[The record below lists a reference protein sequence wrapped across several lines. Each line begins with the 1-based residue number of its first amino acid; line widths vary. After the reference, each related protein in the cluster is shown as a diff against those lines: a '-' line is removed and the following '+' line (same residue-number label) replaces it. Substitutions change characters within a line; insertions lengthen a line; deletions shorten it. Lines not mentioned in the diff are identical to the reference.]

1 MDAIMDTG
9 MVVLFLSLAIFVA
22 LNRSRIAEVKDILRD
37 IANNTHIGDTFR
49 VFKRKTTLEIQLL
62 KNRIDELD
70 ELEKVRSSQTTQ

>member
-9 MVVLFLSLAIFVA
+9 MVVLLLSLAVFVA
-22 LNRSRIAEVKDILRD
+22 LNRSRIAEVRDILRD

-62 KNRIDELD
+62 KNRIDEL
-70 ELEKVRSSQTTQ
+70 EKVRSSQTTQ

>member
-9 MVVLFLSLAIFVA
+9 MVVLFLSLAVFVA
-22 LNRSRIAEVKDILRD
+22 LNRSRIAEVRDILRD

-62 KNRIDELD
+62 KNRIDEL
-70 ELEKVRSSQTTQ
+70 EKVRSSQTTQ